1 MNDPGGLKRPTR
13 QQRTDGSAKAS
24 AEPFHLDHDLWDGI
38 CQLSCSIYFDF
49 YGRGGGVAVDGRRLH
64 SSCPSPVFEG
74 IRINALM
81 MVVKQRAFPC
91 AISSQPLAASFDY
104 LAGRFVGD
112 R

>member
-49 YGRGGGVAVDGRRLH
+49 YGRGGGGWLLTAGG
-64 SSCPSPVFEG
+64 CIP
-74 IRINALM
+74 
-81 MVVKQRAFPC
+81 RAHRP
-91 AISSQPLAASFDY
+91 Y
-104 LAGRFVGD
+104 LKA
-112 R
+112 